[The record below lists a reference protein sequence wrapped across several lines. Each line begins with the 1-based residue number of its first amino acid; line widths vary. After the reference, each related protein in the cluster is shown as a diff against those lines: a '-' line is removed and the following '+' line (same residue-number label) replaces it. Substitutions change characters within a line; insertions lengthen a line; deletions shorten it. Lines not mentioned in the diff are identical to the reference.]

1 MYSVI
6 HVIYTCLH
14 AVTLLAD
21 ILVVGLYVQG
31 NFLIVFYVIY
41 TCFAAVNIINKL
53 LILQETAD

>member
-1 MYSVI
+1 LYSVI

-31 NFLIVFYVIY
+31 NFLIVFYVILY
-41 TCFAAVNIINKL
+41 L
-53 LILQETAD
+53 LCCC